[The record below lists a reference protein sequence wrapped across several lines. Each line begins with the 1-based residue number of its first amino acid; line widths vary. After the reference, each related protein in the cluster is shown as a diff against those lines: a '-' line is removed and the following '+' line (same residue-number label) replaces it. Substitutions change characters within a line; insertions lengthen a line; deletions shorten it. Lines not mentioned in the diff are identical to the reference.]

1 MADALQ
7 MQMLNWFG
15 PPVISTASN
24 HTMDQTTDSLYW
36 VFPAETTSAIT
47 RVGFRY
53 GSRTGTPPTFRA
65 SLQAI
70 DSSGAKTG
78 TVLGGGSPASA
89 TFTPHA
95 DTSWDGTFREITLDN
110 SYTPASINEM
120 IAIVIDYS
128 SGTVDGSNNS
138 SFTRGLSSHQSSTA
152 GIPYHAIV
160 NAGSTT
166 RSTLPV
172 TFAYGTAS
180 RWYGY
185 PGIAINNQTVSTSGH
200 RTAQYLTLPSGN
212 GSTFKVSHVNF
223 IGRPGPGGA
232 ALFKA
237 AIWDSAGTEIASSGS
252 IDSDAV
258 ASVGG
263 STLHLRVPMTTT
275 PDLSYGTEY
284 YYGIEALSGNTYGM
298 SCLELGHADHR
309 TAYAGGTSRGFA
321 SWNGSAW
328 SKTNT
333 LMPLCDIIL
342 SDITVPS
349 GGGNLI
355 ICGE

>member
-1 MADALQ
+1 MADALR
-7 MQMLNWFG
+7 MQVLNWFG
-15 PPVISTASN
+15 PPIISTASN

-53 GSRTGTPPTFRA
+53 GSRTGTPPTFRV

-70 DSSGAKTG
+70 DTSGAKTG

-89 TFTPHA
+89 TFTPPA
-95 DTSWDGTFREITLDN
+95 DTTWDGTFREITLDN
-110 SYTPASINEM
+110 SYTPSSVGEM
-120 IAIVIDYS
+120 IALVIDYS

-138 SFTRGLSSHQSSTA
+138 SFTRGLTSHQSNTA

-166 RSTLPV
+166 RSTQPV

-180 RWYGY
+180 EWYGF
-185 PGIAINNQTVSTSGH
+185 PGVGIAAQTVNTSGH
-200 RTAQYLTLPSGN
+200 RVAQYLTLPSGN
-212 GSTFKVSHVNF
+212 GSTFKVSQIAL
-223 IGRPGPGGA
+223 IGRLAVAGA
-232 ALFKA
+232 TGKVC
-237 AIWDSAGTEIASSGS
+237 IWNSAGTELAAAATL
-252 IDSDAV
+252 DADAV

-263 STLHLRVPMTTT
+263 SALHIRVPFTTT

-284 YYGIEALSGNTYGM
+284 YFGIEATSGNNYTLQ
-298 SCLELGHADHR
+298 CLELGHADHR
-309 TAYAGGTSRGFA
+309 TAYSGGTSRGFA

-328 SKTNT
+328 TKTNT
-333 LMPLCDIIL
+333 MLPLCDIVV

-349 GGGNLI
+349 GSGGI
-355 ICGE
+355 IITGE